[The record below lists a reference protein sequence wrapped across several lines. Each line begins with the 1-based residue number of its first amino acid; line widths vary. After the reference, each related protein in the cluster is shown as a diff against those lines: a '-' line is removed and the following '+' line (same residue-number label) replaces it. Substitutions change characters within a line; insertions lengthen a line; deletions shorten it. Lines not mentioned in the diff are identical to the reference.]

1 MNKYTAF
8 YYCGTDY
15 QLGNIVEVCTYDN
28 KKYIGEIRDICDY
41 DDHYHSAPVMS
52 MLIKTRSDYVEV
64 DDWQITDMRYIK

>member
-1 MNKYTAF
+1 MDKYNSF
-8 YYCGTDY
+8 YYNGTEY
-15 QLGNIVEVCTYDN
+15 LLGNVVEVHTYDN

-41 DDHYHSAPVMS
+41 DDHYHSAPVIS